1 MALSAV
7 LCSDTIK
14 SIKRA
19 MRRAGEHPNDLI
31 RARARMLT
39 LPVQQSV
46 GGLLPLSLMLS
57 LCLGWLASGE
67 CRKS

>member
-1 MALSAV
+1 MALSRRFCAPIP
-7 LCSDTIK
+7 SGP
-14 SIKRA
+14 SIEGA
-19 MRRAGEHPNDLI
+19 LSEHPNDLI

-46 GGLLPLSLMLS
+46 GGLHPLSLSLS

>member
-7 LCSDTIK
+7 LCSDTIIK
-14 SIKRA
+14 SIKR
-19 MRRAGEHPNDLI
+19 GSEHPNDLI

-39 LPVQQSV
+39 LPVQDQEQQSV
-46 GGLLPLSLMLS
+46 RRRRSLS

>member
-1 MALSAV
+1 
-7 LCSDTIK
+7 
-14 SIKRA
+14 